1 MHHKYHLKG
10 KRNKGKQA
18 PAAPNFKKMV
28 HSDIPQTPEFIS
40 RVANLPVVHS
50 AIDYASDAY
59 IKAKVKF
66 QVILCVSVILILTCI
81 I

>member
-10 KRNKGKQA
+10 KRSKNNQPA
-18 PAAPNFKKMV
+18 IPLPAAPKVNKKMV
-28 HSDIPQTPEFIS
+28 QSDIPQIPEFIS

-59 IKAKVKF
+59 IKAKVN
-66 QVILCVSVILILTCI
+66 LLTQFLM
-81 I
+81 

>member
-10 KRNKGKQA
+10 KRNKNKQA
-18 PAAPNFKKMV
+18 IPLPVAPNVNKMV
-28 HSDIPQTPEFIS
+28 QSDIPQIPEFIS

-59 IKAKVKF
+59 VKAKVLF
-66 QVILCVSVILILTCI
+66 
-81 I
+81 